1 MFFFFLG
8 EVFLHAQCGGGSQV
22 GSVVTP
28 SWESENGKEGIR
40 ASISNG
46 NYVLVNVVKGI
57 QYEVN
62 AYNVRFCDGNREI
75 DKDDSSLLGVKTTF
89 TAPVSGQIRVYY
101 TGLGSHI
108 NIKAVGKKNSIDT
121 PDIPPFE
128 KDKWR
133 IHFYGEKS
141 NLNPKPPGRDAKF
154 ENYLGYVDENE
165 SFDYVRRHNES
176 TPINVFSEGEPRIGA
191 LRYFSTRSFMKSTRK
206 GFYYVNLGADD
217 GTRLSVD
224 SKLVYDNWGNPEQFR
239 WNEIRNQIVNLTGN
253 SLLHYEYYNLNV
265 PLKYLFTI
273 SNENRIIENTI
284 SGNQTLCIDK
294 GNGEPITGDDFNNP
308 RSQHNNYTP
317 TFQFQWSYATTEG
330 GVLIDLN
337 GETQKDFTPNTKVAP
352 FNQAGT
358 YYVYRK
364 ASVTFKNVGISE
376 KTETLISN
384 PVKVTINALPTA
396 TFSGTDQTLC
406 LDTPPAVVWRI
417 GLQGKRPFVVE
428 FRATEIGGESR
439 NMQFELDADEVNLPL
454 SHTPNK
460 LGEYIYEVLSV
471 TDGNGCKT
479 EFKSEKITVTVVAP
493 RINQPQE
500 VVWCL
505 PSINQATYQNDD
517 TIIRENYYGYQRG
530 TELDVQVNSVPC
542 CPNPTLKWKIN
553 ELPEV
558 GEQTGQPSNYTKEI
572 RFENNTNS
580 DKTYT
585 ITYWLECNGQKYSE
599 VTRQIRITPRP
610 RLEFQ

>member
-1 MFFFFLG
+1 M
-8 EVFLHAQCGGGSQV
+8 
-22 GSVVTP
+22 
-28 SWESENGKEGIR
+28 
-40 ASISNG
+40 
-46 NYVLVNVVKGI
+46 
-57 QYEVN
+57 
-62 AYNVRFCDGNREI
+62 
-75 DKDDSSLLGVKTTF
+75 
-89 TAPVSGQIRVYY
+89 
-101 TGLGSHI
+101 
-108 NIKAVGKKNSIDT
+108 
-121 PDIPPFE
+121 
-128 KDKWR
+128 
-133 IHFYGEKS
+133 
-141 NLNPKPPGRDAKF
+141 
-154 ENYLGYVDENE
+154 
-165 SFDYVRRHNES
+165 
-176 TPINVFSEGEPRIGA
+176 
-191 LRYFSTRSFMKSTRK
+191 
-206 GFYYVNLGADD
+206 
-217 GTRLSVD
+217 
-224 SKLVYDNWGNPEQFR
+224 
-239 WNEIRNQIVNLTGN
+239 
-253 SLLHYEYYNLNV
+253 
-265 PLKYLFTI
+265 
-273 SNENRIIENTI
+273 
-284 SGNQTLCIDK
+284 DK
-294 GNGEPITGDDFNNP
+294 GSGVPITGDDFNKPQNQP
-308 RSQHNNYTP
+308 NNYTP

-330 GVLIDLN
+330 GVLTDLN

-376 KTETLISN
+376 KTETLVSN

-406 LDTPPAVVWRI
+406 LKTPPTLVWRVDF
-417 GLQGKRPFVVE
+417 QGQGPFVVE
-428 FRATEIGGESR
+428 FSATEIGGESK
-439 NMQFELDADEVNLPL
+439 NILESKQASLLL
-454 SHTPNK
+454 SHAPDG
-460 LGEYIYEVLSV
+460 LGEFVYEVLSV
-471 TDGNGCKT
+471 TDGNGCKVRFT
-479 EFKSEKITVTVVAP
+479 DKKITVTVAAP

-542 CPNPTLKWKIN
+542 CSNPTLKWKIN